1 MLARLLAWYGVRRG
15 GRTVVVVWLATRVLT
30 LVLLATAE
38 RFITGDVFY
47 YWRHVALL
55 GDVGLPMTLR
65 EYPTPVVW
73 FLSIPYGLAGGT
85 RVGYLVGFLGL
96 MLLLDALF
104 AYALWRSAG
113 RRHDPGLDVWL
124 LYVFLL
130 GPLSYVRFD
139 MVPAVLAGGA
149 VLALARRP
157 WLAGA
162 LTGLGAAIKLWPAL
176 LIAAFAAPRRGRVAA
191 LAGFVAVGFGLAGLS
206 LVVGGRT
213 RLFSPLTWQSGRGL
227 QIESVWAT
235 PLMVARM
242 VDPDRWSVAYS
253 RFQAYEVFGPGV
265 APLLALST
273 AMTALGL
280 LVVVALIIRA
290 FRHPAPD
297 TVAIGLLVLSM
308 VSVTTITNKTLSPQY
323 LLWLGGP
330 MAALLLLRGDD
341 LPVER
346 RSIGRL
352 AGQLLALALLT
363 HLVFP
368 VLYDGFLG
376 RQGQIM
382 IIVSTLVT
390 AARNVFLVVF
400 TVEACRLAWRRLARP
415 ATSG

>member
-1 MLARLLAWYGVRRG
+1 MLARLLAWYGARRG
-15 GRTVVVVWLATRVLT
+15 GRTVVVVWVVTRVLT

-47 YWRHVALL
+47 YWRKVALL

-162 LTGLGAAIKLWPAL
+162 FTGLGAAIKLWPAL

-206 LVVGGRT
+206 LVVGGQT
-213 RLFSPLTWQSGRGL
+213 RLFSPLSWQSGRGL

-235 PLMVARM
+235 PLMLARM

-265 APLLALST
+265 GPLLALST
-273 AMTALGL
+273 GMTVLGL

-308 VSVTTITNKTLSPQY
+308 VAVTTITNKTLSPQY
-323 LLWLGGP
+323 LLWMGGP
-330 MAALLLLRGDD
+330 AAALLLVRSTRDAR
-341 LPVER
+341 ER
-346 RSIGRL
+346 AVMTRL
-352 AGQLLALALLT
+352 AGQLLVLALLT
-363 HLVFP
+363 HLVYP
-368 VLYDGFLG
+368 LLYNGILG
-376 RQGQIM
+376 RGGTAL
-382 IIVSTLVT
+382 VVASTVVT
-390 AARNVFLVVF
+390 ALRNLALLLF
-400 TVEACRLAWRRLARP
+400 TIEVCRYAWRALGR
-415 ATSG
+415 SGAP